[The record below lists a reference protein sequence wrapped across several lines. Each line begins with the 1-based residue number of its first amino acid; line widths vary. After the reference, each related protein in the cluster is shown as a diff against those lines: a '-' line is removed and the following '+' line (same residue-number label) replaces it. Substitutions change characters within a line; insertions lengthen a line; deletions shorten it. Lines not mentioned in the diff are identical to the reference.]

1 MTDTRKPVESLLTD
15 YDIFEPS
22 FVANPYPG
30 YSEIRE
36 SECPIA
42 HTDRYQGSWLPTRY
56 EDVVALA
63 QEYEVFTSRGI
74 LVMPPPP
81 GQAEGAYGGVAAP
94 PITSDP
100 PDHHWHRRL
109 ILPVFAPQAV
119 AKYEQ
124 STRDLCNA
132 LIDEFI
138 DKGTADAAADYA
150 QHIPVRVISNMLGVP
165 LDMEE
170 QFTGWVRGVLENM
183 HDTPYLRGHVG
194 PEIVAAIAIIALWGT
209 VTYGLLGNVNW
220 GLAALVGI
228 PALLGV
234 VVGVRVR
241 ARISA
246 VLISRV
252 FAVVLVASAVLLVVN
267 PSHPAKTA
275 KDFVQ
280 WSKTTKDPIN
290 FGSAGIGSGGHLA
303 GELYN
308 LMAGI
313 KSQHIPYKGT
323 GPAAVGL
330 ITGEYH
336 YNFMGLAGA
345 FTHVR
350 SGKLRGI
357 AVSNAKRLANAP
369 EIPAM
374 NEVLPGFE
382 VVGWYGVAAPAKL
395 PKPIL
400 TKIHGDI
407 AAYVKSAEFAKI
419 ADSNGSEPVTNS
431 PEVFRQFMLDDMKKW
446 ADVVKRS
453 GAKF

>member
-1 MTDTRKPVESLLTD
+1 MLRISLFTKSAPL
-15 YDIFEPS
+15 
-22 FVANPYPG
+22 V
-30 YSEIRE
+30 
-36 SECPIA
+36 
-42 HTDRYQGSWLPTRY
+42 L
-56 EDVVALA
+56 VALGLA
-63 QEYEVFTSRGI
+63 MS
-74 LVMPPPP
+74 
-81 GQAEGAYGGVAAP
+81 AA
-94 PITSDP
+94 
-100 PDHHWHRRL
+100 
-109 ILPVFAPQAV
+109 VVQ
-119 AKYEQ
+119 
-124 STRDLCNA
+124 
-132 LIDEFI
+132 
-138 DKGTADAAADYA
+138 AADYPSR
-150 QHIPVRVISNMLGVP
+150 PVRIITPAAPGGTTDFLARLLAAHLTKVWNQQIIVDNRASASGVNGAEITKDSLP
-165 LDMEE
+165 DGYTL
-170 QFTGWVRGVLENM
+170 FI
-183 HDTPYLRGHVG
+183 PYHQHTVN
-194 PEIVAAIAIIALWGT
+194 AAIIPKLPYHPVNDFTPITQMTAA
-209 VTYGLLGNVNW
+209 GL
-220 GLAALVGI
+220 
-228 PALLGV
+228 
-234 VVGVRVR
+234 
-241 ARISA
+241 
-246 VLISRV
+246 
-252 FAVVLVASAVLLVVN
+252 LLVVN

-280 WSKTTKDPIN
+280 WTKTTKEPIN

-308 LMAGI
+308 LMVGI

-330 ITGEYH
+330 ISGEYH

-400 TKIHGDI
+400 TKIHTEI
-407 AAYVKSAEFAKI
+407 ANYVKSPEFAKI
-419 ADSNGSEPVTNS
+419 ADANGSEPVTNS

>member
-1 MTDTRKPVESLLTD
+1 MQRISLFTKSAPL
-15 YDIFEPS
+15 
-22 FVANPYPG
+22 V
-30 YSEIRE
+30 
-36 SECPIA
+36 
-42 HTDRYQGSWLPTRY
+42 L
-56 EDVVALA
+56 VALGLA
-63 QEYEVFTSRGI
+63 VS
-74 LVMPPPP
+74 
-81 GQAEGAYGGVAAP
+81 AA
-94 PITSDP
+94 
-100 PDHHWHRRL
+100 
-109 ILPVFAPQAV
+109 VVQ
-119 AKYEQ
+119 
-124 STRDLCNA
+124 
-132 LIDEFI
+132 
-138 DKGTADAAADYA
+138 AADYPSR
-150 QHIPVRVISNMLGVP
+150 PVRIITPAAPGGTTDFLARLLAAHLTKVWNQQVIVDNRGSASGVNGAEITKDSLP
-165 LDMEE
+165 DGYTL
-170 QFTGWVRGVLENM
+170 FI
-183 HDTPYLRGHVG
+183 PYHQHTVN
-194 PEIVAAIAIIALWGT
+194 AAIIPKLPYHPVNDFTPITQMTAA
-209 VTYGLLGNVNW
+209 GL
-220 GLAALVGI
+220 
-228 PALLGV
+228 
-234 VVGVRVR
+234 
-241 ARISA
+241 
-246 VLISRV
+246 
-252 FAVVLVASAVLLVVN
+252 LLVVN

-280 WSKTTKDPIN
+280 WTKTTKEPIN

-308 LMAGI
+308 LMVGI

-330 ITGEYH
+330 ISGEYH

-400 TKIHGDI
+400 TKIHTEI
-407 AAYVKSAEFAKI
+407 ANYVKSPEFAKI
-419 ADSNGSEPVTNS
+419 ADANGSEPVTNS